1 MLSSNFIVKINN
13 YLRNGHS
20 SPSQASKKKGFWKI
34 RSGFLIML
42 IPIGHLDIKNY
53 GKNSFEETCIQTILQ
68 QMKINSL
75 KVPHL
80 HNLQKWSLENG

>member
-1 MLSSNFIVKINN
+1 
-13 YLRNGHS
+13 
-20 SPSQASKKKGFWKI
+20 
-34 RSGFLIML
+34 ML